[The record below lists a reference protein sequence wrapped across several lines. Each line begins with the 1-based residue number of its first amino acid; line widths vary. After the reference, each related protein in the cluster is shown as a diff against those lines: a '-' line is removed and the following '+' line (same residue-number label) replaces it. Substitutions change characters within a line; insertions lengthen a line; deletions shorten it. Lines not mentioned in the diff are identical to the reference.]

1 MNKDKNYLIEFYRGI
16 IALLV
21 IHNHLWP
28 EQNALYYLIWG
39 CTGTTMALFFMI
51 SGYFLY
57 TENRQK
63 MEGRLRKRIRRQFAL
78 TAEAL
83 AFYYLIKL
91 IPMAVSGRLPEYAEK
106 YLAPQVLLRLVFPNS
121 TLICGPM
128 WFMVSL
134 LYTMILIYVL
144 LRLDLLDKATC
155 LIPLLLLICLGLSG
169 EFGSLLPRVE
179 TEYARFFLI
188 HGFPLVMTGYLIHKH
203 EQVLL
208 EKAGP
213 FIRLPLL
220 AVLSLAVTMVSARVG
235 INPITFFAIPF
246 GAALLVFALLHPE
259 WGRKSPVAE
268 IGTKDSLHIY
278 LMHWCFTSPAVS
290 LMQRLH
296 LTHWIMPYLAAPVIW
311 LFCVLLS
318 RIYIRV
324 FRERQSLLPGKNNA
338 KE

>member
-1 MNKDKNYLIEFYRGI
+1 MAKEKNYLIEFYRGI
-16 IALLV
+16 ISLLV

-28 EQNALYYLIWG
+28 EQNALYYLVWG

-57 TENRQK
+57 SENAK
-63 MEGRLRKRIRRQFAL
+63 SMPGRLKKRIRKQFLL
-78 TAEAL
+78 TVEAL
-83 AFYYLIKL
+83 AFYYIIKL
-91 IPMAVSGRLPEYAEK
+91 VPMALSGNLSGYAEK
-106 YLAPQVLLRLVFPNS
+106 YLAPPVLLKLLFPNS
-121 TLICGPM
+121 TIICGPM

-144 LRLDLLDKATC
+144 IRLDLLDKAAY
-155 LIPLLLLICLGLSG
+155 LVPVLLVICLGLSG
-169 EFGSLLPRVE
+169 EFGHLLPAVE

-203 EQVLL
+203 EKVLL
-208 EKAGP
+208 RKLGP
-213 FIRLPLL
+213 YIKLPLL
-220 AVLSLAVTMVSARVG
+220 AVLSLSVTLVSSHVG
-235 INPITFFAIPF
+235 INPLTFFAILL
-246 GAALLVFALLHPE
+246 GAAFLLYALLHPDLA
-259 WGRKSPVAE
+259 KDSPVAE

-278 LMHWCFTSPAVS
+278 LMHWCITSPAVS

-324 FRERQSLLPGKNNA
+324 LREWKCVRPGKR
-338 KE
+338 